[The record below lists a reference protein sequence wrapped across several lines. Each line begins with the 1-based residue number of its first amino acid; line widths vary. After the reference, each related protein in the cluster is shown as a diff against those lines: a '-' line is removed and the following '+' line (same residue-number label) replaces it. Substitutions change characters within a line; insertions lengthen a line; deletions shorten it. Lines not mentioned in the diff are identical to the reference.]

1 MCSLDQR
8 ADQDSQW
15 TLVLTAPDGA
25 TWSATAQG
33 LWNAFVELRRQTD
46 PLGYKLCCA
55 AARIDVIM
63 RKGRDRNNDVVY
75 ILTRRTLL
83 GIHHKALML
92 DYAPASTIGT
102 VDEQSA
108 RYNRWLATPWWRALP
123 ACTPSTDVTWCNFV
137 TWSVVVPLPPMVVA
151 ASTVPPLPAED
162 QPAAVAT

>member
-1 MCSLDQR
+1 MSDYRVVEPITVSIDGLETVWSLDQR

-25 TWSATAQG
+25 TWTATAQG

-63 RKGRDRNNDVVY
+63 RKGRDWNNDVVY
-75 ILTRRTLL
+75 ILSRRTLL

-92 DYAPASTIGT
+92 DHAPASTIGT
-102 VDEQSA
+102 VDEQEA
-108 RYNRWLATPWWRALP
+108 RYDRFLATPWWRAL
-123 ACTPSTDVTWCNFV
+123 
-137 TWSVVVPLPPMVVA
+137 LPGAPVR
-151 ASTVPPLPAED
+151 
-162 QPAAVAT
+162 